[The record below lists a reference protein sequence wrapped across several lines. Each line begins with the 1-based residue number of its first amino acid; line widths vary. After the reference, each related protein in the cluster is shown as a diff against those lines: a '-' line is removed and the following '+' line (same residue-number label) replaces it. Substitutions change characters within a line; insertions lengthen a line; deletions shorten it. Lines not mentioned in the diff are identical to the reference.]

1 MTHATTWRRAAGLGL
16 AAVLVVAAGAL
27 PALAKLGP
35 PVKVKL
41 LGEPRAAVAGEAW
54 RGQLEITAGLPITLS
69 GFRAEGRGWTGVRLE
84 APAELPLA
92 ADGTLR
98 VAVTATPA
106 DPREPLAFAFDVDGQ
121 TVSKQLDLSAANAA
135 RALAPERA
143 IPATAGDRALLAKL
157 APARARLAGLV
168 GPSPDAVVTPATP
181 SPEKVTPRNIRVRG
195 QIYYRYGM
203 NRVRGAD
210 GVTIKVCDDNDF
222 ADAVLAV
229 TTTDPDGYYDVT
241 FTWNGCWNCGANPD
255 LYVEFQACNDRVRM
269 EDPTWENLYAWTTDI
284 VGDYGGTDY
293 TFDAE
298 TTYLW
303 QHRPALHILTNV
315 TRTWRWFRNYHGY
328 DTPGL
333 DVQWPEGDGAWYNS
347 FFGEMHIGADREW
360 EEDVASHE
368 YGHHWMAK
376 YSWDNLPGYCNGICD
391 GGGLL
396 DCGHCIWCPEDQGI
410 AWSEG
415 LPDWLGWF
423 VPNTFLP
430 DYGDTAL
437 NTYNFETLQ
446 NCPDS
451 DPHYL
456 GDPLLTEGLAAALLQ
471 DITDGTQDTQ
481 GGLAG
486 WPDALS
492 VGTGPI
498 LLCAD
503 LDTPNSVTDFL
514 LKFKNRYAGWAE
526 DIWSTAKNNGYEI
539 DLAPPNPVTG
549 LVSTSHT
556 SGTPSPDPTIDFTW
570 AHPLD
575 DASGVAGYAVLV
587 NSTGPALPPATQ
599 AIGDV
604 TTYTTGTLAPG
615 TYWLNLRPVDRAG
628 HWALVQTTAGPF
640 TVRAAEPSNLAFKS
654 LTGWSSVLVPRPA
667 ADATATSV
675 PLPATLAGD
684 AATTWW
690 NCSLQN
696 TGDVATSTSF
706 SVTAWLDGKYLY
718 PWGIGVPLG
727 GHAGLYGTNLSLPA
741 MPAGRHVF
749 EARLDGTDRIQ
760 ELNENDNRWARQ
772 WSWTPP
778 VMTAT
783 TAYSRAA
790 PPLRDGGWSS
800 IGEGSYG
807 NNCDGVRFSSSGW
820 WNAVAIVPGSNGDDY
835 DVYGHQASTSA
846 TDGFTAFNGGSS
858 ARLAG
863 YLDAV
868 LVNRNL
874 LGQQDWDVGVVNYS
888 GGGSSYGVT
897 HHTSYAL
904 AFDGAPQTVTLA
916 AGEMLRLWEFYVA
929 PGSVG
934 PVTLTA
940 STADAAKPVSVAWLP
955 ATFTVGGLSGVSSVQ
970 RTGADGRAR
979 LDVTVANDG
988 YQALLLYRDPR
999 DGTGAVTVTVQVTRG
1014 RPDLVPWKLAGWAG
1028 ALVPRAAYDGTV
1040 AVVAAP
1046 DTLVGEAAATWLN
1059 LAVHNQGTVEA
1070 AAQTIAVD
1078 LDGTTIWNLPCAAIP
1093 AGYTGVQND
1102 AIARTVR
1109 GGRHT
1114 LTMRADLSN
1123 VVGEMDETNN
1133 AWGAQYAWS
1142 PPTLAWFD
1150 PRARA
1155 VPPAATGGWG
1165 EFPVGQPLY
1174 FNSDGLR
1181 LPTRNGRWRG
1191 VVVQPGEGSDV
1202 DLYLHAPMD
1211 DPATGFSTALA
1222 TSGWT
1227 RQSTDFVLVNNPY
1240 AGSIDYDVGVVL
1252 DDGNQP
1258 YTAEAVYGSP
1268 ITANETGVYGPY
1280 TFAANHLLDLRAIN
1294 LDTGLWTIHLVSLDG
1309 TIDWGLSLYAPD
1321 IASAGKS
1328 GALSGG
1334 LAFRAGDGLDETIN
1348 VRTTAAGWHCLAI
1361 WKVDVS
1367 DLAKSGAYRLVV
1379 TRGMSPV
1386 PDDTPALPLASE
1398 LVDIRPN
1405 PFNPRT
1411 TVTFDLAR
1419 AGHATLAVYDL
1430 RGALVRRL
1438 VDAELPAGRHEAV
1451 WDGCDATGQG
1461 VASGVYLASFSDGQV
1476 RRMKRMVLV
1485 R

>member
-1 MTHATTWRRAAGLGL
+1 MTHATPWRGATRVLL
-16 AAVLVVAAGAL
+16 ATLVLAIAGAG

-35 PVKVKL
+35 PVKVRL
-41 LGEPRAAVAGEAW
+41 VGAPVAAEAGKAW
-54 RGQLEITAGLPITLS
+54 QGQAEITAALPVTLGS
-69 GFRAEGRGWTGVRLE
+69 FRAEGDGWTNVRLD
-84 APAELPLA
+84 APADTRLPA
-92 ADGTLR
+92 SGTLL

-106 DPREPLAFAFDVDGQ
+106 DPRQPLTFAFDVDGQ
-121 TVSKQLDLSAANAA
+121 TVTRQWDLSPRNAA

-143 IPATAGDRALLAKL
+143 LPATAEDLALLAKL
-157 APARARLAGLV
+157 PAGRARLESHV
-168 GPSPDAVVTPATP
+168 GPSPDAKVTPATP
-181 SPEKVTPRNIRVRG
+181 SDLKVTPRNIRVRG
-195 QIYYRYGM
+195 RIYYRYGT

-255 LYVEFQACNDRVRM
+255 LYVEFQACNDRVRI

-293 TFDAE
+293 TFEPE

-347 FFGEMHIGADREW
+347 FFGEMHIGANREW

-391 GGGLL
+391 GDLL
-396 DCGHCIWCPEDQGI
+396 NCGHCIWCPEDQGI

-415 LPDWLGWF
+415 LPDWLGWY

-430 DYGDTAL
+430 DYGDSAL
-437 NTYNFETLQ
+437 NRYDFEAIKVCTE
-446 NCPDS
+446 S

-471 DITDGTQDTQ
+471 DITDDHQETQPGFSGGT
-481 GGLAG
+481 
-486 WPDALS
+486 DALS
-492 VGTGPI
+492 VGMGPV

-526 DIWSTAKNNGYEI
+526 EIWATAKNNGYEI
-539 DLAPPNPVTG
+539 DLAPPNPITG

-556 SGTPSPDPTIDFTW
+556 SGTPSPDSTIDLTW
-570 AHPLD
+570 NHPLD
-575 DASGVAGYAVLV
+575 DASGVGGYSVLV
-587 NSTGPALPPATQ
+587 TTTGPALPPTTQ
-599 AIGDV
+599 SIGDE
-604 TTYTTGTLAPG
+604 TTCTTDNLAPG
-615 TYWLNLRPVDRAG
+615 TYWVNLRPVDRAG
-628 HWALVQTTAGPF
+628 HWGLVQTTAGPF
-640 TVRAAEPSNLAFKS
+640 TIRAAEPSNLAFKS
-654 LTGWSSVLVPRPA
+654 LTGWASVLVPRPA
-667 ADATATSV
+667 ADATGTSV
-675 PLPATLAGD
+675 PLPTTLTGD
-684 AATTWW
+684 ASTTLW

-696 TGDVATSTSF
+696 TGDVATSTTF
-706 SVTAWLDGKYLY
+706 YVHAWLDGKYLY

-727 GHAGLYGTNLSLPA
+727 GHASLYGNNLSLPRIL
-741 MPAGRHVF
+741 AGRHVL
-749 EARLDGTDRIQ
+749 EARLDGSDLIQ

-772 WSWTPP
+772 WSWAPP
-778 VMTAT
+778 VMLEGQEL
-783 TAYSRAA
+783 YRSA
-790 PPLRDGGWSS
+790 PPRRDGGWTS
-800 IGEGSYG
+800 ISEGSYG

-820 WNAVAIVPGSNGDDY
+820 WNAAALVPAVNTDDY
-835 DVYGHQASTSA
+835 DLYGHLASASA
-846 TDGFTAFNGGSS
+846 TDGFTSFNGGSS
-858 ARLAG
+858 ARVAG

-868 LVNRNL
+868 LVNRNVM
-874 LGQQDWDVGVVNYS
+874 GQQNWDVGVVNYS
-888 GGGSSYGVT
+888 GGRSNYSLT
-897 HHTSYAL
+897 HHVNSTL

-934 PVTLTA
+934 PTSLTV
-940 STADAAKPVSVAWLP
+940 STADANRPVTVCWLP
-955 ATFTVGGLSGVSSVQ
+955 ATFTVGGLSNASGQ
-970 RTGADGRAR
+970 LQTGADGRAR
-979 LDVTVANDG
+979 LDVTVVDQG

-999 DGTGAVTVTVQVTRG
+999 DGKDAVTVTVQVG
-1014 RPDLVPWKLAGWAG
+1014 RAKPDLAPFKLAGWA
-1028 ALVPRAAYDGTV
+1028 APLVPRPAYDGTV

-1046 DTLVGEAAATWLN
+1046 DTLIGEAATTWLN
-1059 LAVHNQGTVEA
+1059 LAVKDQSIVDA
-1070 AAQTIAVD
+1070 AAQTVAID
-1078 LDGTTIWNLPCAAIP
+1078 LDGSTLWNLPCAAIP

-1114 LTMRADLSN
+1114 LTMRADLAG
-1123 VVGEMDETNN
+1123 VVAEADEANN
-1133 AWGAQYAWS
+1133 AWGVQYAWS
-1142 PPTLAWFD
+1142 PLTLNWLE

-1155 VPPAATGGWG
+1155 VPPDPTGGWA
-1165 EFPVGQPLY
+1165 EFAVGQPLY
-1174 FNSDGLR
+1174 YNSDGLR
-1181 LPTRNGRWRG
+1181 LPSRSGRWRG

-1202 DLYLHAPMD
+1202 DLYLHAAMD
-1211 DPATGFSTALA
+1211 DPVTGFSTALA

-1227 RQSTDFVLVNNPY
+1227 RQSTDFVLVNSPY
-1240 AGSIDYDVGVVL
+1240 AGYVPYDVGVVR
-1252 DDGNQP
+1252 DEGNQD

-1268 ITANETGVYGPY
+1268 ITTNETGVYGPY
-1280 TFAANHLLDLRAIN
+1280 TFAAGHLLDLRAIN
-1294 LDTGLWTIHLVSLDG
+1294 LEAGLWTIHLLSLEG

-1321 IASAGKS
+1321 LASAGKS
-1328 GALSGG
+1328 GAITGG
-1334 LAFRAGDGLDETIN
+1334 MAFRNGDGLDETIN
-1348 VRTTAAGWHCLAI
+1348 VRTTVAGWHCLAV
-1361 WKVDVS
+1361 WKVDIS
-1367 DLAKSGAYRLVV
+1367 DLAKTGAYRLVV

-1386 PDDTPALPLASE
+1386 PDDTPALPLVSG

-1405 PFNPRT
+1405 PFNPHT
-1411 TVTFDLAR
+1411 TVTFDLAAPGR
-1419 AGHATLAVYDL
+1419 ATLAVYDL

-1438 VDAELPAGRHEAV
+1438 VDAELPAGRHSAE
-1451 WDGCDATGQG
+1451 WDGCDEGGQG
-1461 VASGVYLASFSDGQV
+1461 VASGVYLASFDDGRV